1 LAARAPSV
9 DALPARIRHRFPIFE
24 RRVYINS
31 CSQGALSD
39 SVRAAYD
46 RYLADWDEHGAPWEY
61 WVGQLEAARRSVAG
75 LIGADEEEVAVTTS
89 VSAGLSAVASGLR
102 FDRGRSK
109 VLVSDFEFPTVGQ
122 IWHAQELRGALVEHV
137 PAEPDGTIPLE
148 RFEAAI
154 DEQTALVAVTHVCFR
169 NGSRIDVKGV
179 AEIAHERGA
188 LVFLDAYQAVG
199 SLPVDVHELDC
210 DFLAAGVLKYLLGS
224 AGLGF
229 LYCRR
234 ELVGQIAPTA
244 TGWFADRDI
253 FQMDI
258 HDYSPALTARRF
270 ESGTP
275 PIPAIYAGIAGIEL
289 MREIGIAETEAH
301 VRELTAILRE
311 GLDELGARVITP
323 RAPEQHGAL
332 VCVASTDAEA
342 LVGELAKEGVVTSS
356 RDGNLRISAHCY
368 NTAEDVRTV
377 LDLLGR
383 KRDLL

>member
-24 RRVYINS
+24 RRVYVNS

-179 AEIAHERGA
+179 ADIAHERGA

-199 SLPVDVHELDC
+199 SVPVEVHELDC

-244 TGWFADRDI
+244 TGWFADHDI

-289 MREIGIAETEAH
+289 MQEIGIAETEAH
-301 VRELTAILRE
+301 VRELNAILWD
-311 GLDELGARVITP
+311 GLDELGARVVTP

-383 KRDLL
+383 KRELF